1 MSYKKSLN
9 LVKPNVRMNSKLARM
24 NNQKSP
30 VAGQGLASNYAS
42 PLPEIYEGHTQRIP
56 RYGQYDQMD
65 EDSDINGS
73 LDTITDFCT
82 QSDDNT
88 GRLFDFKFHREPSNV
103 EVKILN
109 QVLRKWTEINE
120 FDVRL
125 WRMFRNTLKYGDQFF
140 IRDPET
146 QKWIWVDPANVEKVL
161 VNEQEGKKILS
172 YIISDLDLNAETLTA
187 TSPTQYSSNL
197 VGGGNNTLQNNTDPS
212 AMGGYGI
219 PNHYNNGTQHM
230 TVVDAEHVIHLSLS
244 EGLDGSWPF
253 GTSFLESVYKVYRQ
267 KTLLEDAMLI
277 YRIHR
282 APERRVF
289 YIDTG
294 SLPVHKANA
303 YINRIKTEVRQRR
316 VPSRNGDGQN
326 VASSSYNPLCISVFT
341 QIPLLDG
348 TYKSLVRLIN
358 DYKNGVENWTYSID
372 IETGKIVPGLIS
384 WAGVTKIDS
393 DVFDLHLSNGNV
405 LTCTPDHKIPV
416 IGKGY
421 VEAQH
426 ITEDDVLYS
435 YEIQKEEE
443 CVSIYDYETKGFVDT
458 KEMTGKF
465 FKSLGK
471 HQELTYFD
479 TDSEKDIIV
488 NRDGNLSN
496 VDPRNI
502 YFMSKNDSEEFY
514 HDMHGK
520 NISKIVPTQKEISE
534 VRVVKRSDMYKVNVG
549 TLTIDQYEKF
559 HKHHNFA
566 TCAGIFVKNSMI
578 EDYFF
583 AVGESGRSSK
593 VTTLQG
599 GDALSSIDD
608 MRYFSN
614 ILKRGMRVP
623 SSYMPSGPE
632 DGQTTFNDGR
642 VGTAYIQEY
651 RFAEFC
657 KRLQRMIAPVFNK
670 EFKHYLAESGFEI
683 DSDLFNITFNPPQHF
698 SEYAR
703 VERDV
708 AMINTFTPLVQ
719 LGFFS
724 KRFLMERYLGMTKEE
739 IVKNEILLVEENPDL
754 IDDQT
759 ADNAGLSDEAG
770 TAVLPNLDDIG
781 VHPDEQVPGGGDDGQ
796 SVDDQNADGTPEA
809 PATTDGEQSN
819 EF

>member
-9 LVKPNVRMNSKLARM
+9 LVRPNVRMQSKLARL

-30 VAGQGLASNYAS
+30 VSGQGLASNYAS

-56 RYGQYDQMD
+56 RYSQYDQMD
-65 EDSDINGS
+65 DDSDINGS

-82 QSDDNT
+82 QTDDNT
-88 GRLFDFKFHREPSNV
+88 GRLFEFKFNREPSNV
-103 EVKILN
+103 EVKILSD
-109 QVLRKWTEINE
+109 VLRKWTEINE
-120 FDVRL
+120 FETRL
-125 WRMFRNTLKYGDQFF
+125 WGMFRKTLKYGDQFF

-161 VNEQEGKKILS
+161 VDEQDGKKILA
-172 YIISDLDLNAETLTA
+172 YVVRDLSLNTEKLTA
-187 TSPTQYSSNL
+187 SAPNQYGSNL
-197 VGGGNNTLQNNTDPS
+197 IGDGNNTLQNNTDPS
-212 AMGGYGI
+212 AMGGYGL
-219 PNHYNNGTQHM
+219 PNHYNTGTQHM
-230 TVVDAEHVIHLSLS
+230 TVVDAEHIVHLSLS
-244 EGLDGSWPF
+244 EGLDASWPF

-294 SLPVHKANA
+294 ALPVHKANA

-326 VASSSYNPLCISVFT
+326 VTSSAYNPLCISVFT
-341 QIPLLDG
+341 EIPLLNG
-348 TYKSLVRLIN
+348 NKKTLIQLIK
-358 DYKNGVENWTYSID
+358 DYQQGVENWTYSID
-372 IETGKIVPGLIS
+372 IETGKIVPGVIS
-384 WAGVTKIDS
+384 WAGVTKIDGE
-393 DVFDLHLSNGNV
+393 VIDLHFSNGNT

-426 ITEDDVLYS
+426 LKEDDRLFS
-435 YEIQKEEE
+435 YTIQNKSD
-443 CVSIYDYETKGFVDT
+443 CVSIYDYEKNEFVDT
-458 KEMTGKF
+458 KNVVGNF
-465 FKSLGK
+465 FKEKGK

-479 TDSEKDIIV
+479 NDEDKNIIV
-488 NRDGNLSN
+488 NRDGNLEN

-502 YFMSKNDSEEFY
+502 YYMTESDSKDFYNDVLKKSIPDGKPSQ
-514 HDMHGK
+514 HD
-520 NISKIVPTQKEISE
+520 IDDVF
-534 VRVVKRSDMYKVNVG
+534 VVKKSEPYNVNVG
-549 TLTIDQYEKF
+549 TITVDRYEKF
-559 HKHHNFA
+559 HKHHNFPI
-566 TCAGIFVKNSMI
+566 CAGVFIKNSMI

-583 AVGESGRSSK
+583 AVGENGRSSK

-632 DGQTTFNDGR
+632 DGQTVFNDGR

-657 KRLQRMIAPVFNK
+657 KRLQRLIAPVFNR
-670 EFKHYLAESGFEI
+670 EFKKYLSNSGFEI
-683 DSDLFNITFNPPQHF
+683 DSDLFNIKFNPPQHF

-739 IVKNEILLVEENPDL
+739 IAKNEVMFAEERPDL
-754 IDDQT
+754 IDDET
-759 ADNAGLSDEAG
+759 ANNSGLSGEAG
-770 TAVLPNLDDIG
+770 TSVLPNLDDIG
-781 VHPDEQVPGGGDDGQ
+781 VHPDDQFSGGDEQTDADMGN
-796 SVDDQNADGTPEA
+796 VDDVT
-809 PATTDGEQSN
+809 
-819 EF
+819 F